1 MLDAAEDLLA
11 EGGPDALTVGA
22 VVARADSS
30 VGAFY
35 ARFGDRLGLL
45 LAVQDR
51 FLDRLEAAAIAQA
64 STLVAVD
71 DLRDV
76 LEQLVAAFLDV
87 FRANRNAFNA
97 ILVQNLSV
105 RSFRVRG
112 AQASQQGARAFAAIL
127 DACGAQVTHPDPA
140 VAADFTF
147 RTLFALATH
156 IVMMDEGEVTGAVL
170 DPHQWIEQTT
180 EMLHLYLGADRNG

>member
-1 MLDAAEDLLA
+1 MLDAAEELLA
-11 EGGPDALTVGA
+11 EGGPEALTVGA

-147 RTLFALATH
+147 RTYARNRKRTAAT
-156 IVMMDEGEVTGAVL
+156 EVKAKPAGTIRRRQTRAVGRRS
-170 DPHQWIEQTT
+170 PPSARSPPW
-180 EMLHLYLGADRNG
+180 